1 MRIQTILFFKALH
14 NWHYISLIG
23 FTLTLFFGGTYWSE
37 KSKLHDEKVHI
48 DHSNENDESSISHGP
63 STSAIKED
71 DMEKTLA
78 VHYSYLT
85 VEEELS
91 WILPY
96 HLGVLKDQR
105 FLIMLRDAISK
116 YPTAHEKIFQPF
128 VRESGFDELNILE
141 ILVDCENANTT
152 SISITCRGFTKN
164 SASLLNSAI
173 TSTYQDYL
181 LEEDWNTSIVPNF
194 VKIRKKVDS
203 LKEKIHDLKQHLRT
217 KSDTKKRNI
226 EDIALNSEMKEME
239 NEKFA
244 IRSCLLQV
252 EALHRKNSSLTS
264 YLEVER
270 IKKYG
275 DIAYLSNNLNSLK
288 TMLDEKQNDSFFREE
303 LTRNITLI
311 KKRIQEEIVAAI
323 KDLKENSKQILLK
336 QDVLNQRLTD
346 LELSQVEYPGTKHSQ
361 LKIYEDEFSA
371 SMSILMESWE
381 KWNVQKNSFII
392 KI

>member
-1 MRIQTILFFKALH
+1 MH

-48 DHSNENDESSISHGP
+48 DHSNENDESSFSHGP
-63 STSAIKED
+63 STSASKED

-173 TSTYQDYL
+173 TSTYQDL
-181 LEEDWNTSIVPNF
+181 
-194 VKIRKKVDS
+194 S
-203 LKEKIHDLKQHLRT
+203 LIH
-217 KSDTKKRNI
+217 I
-226 EDIALNSEMKEME
+226 
-239 NEKFA
+239 
-244 IRSCLLQV
+244 
-252 EALHRKNSSLTS
+252 
-264 YLEVER
+264 
-270 IKKYG
+270 
-275 DIAYLSNNLNSLK
+275 
-288 TMLDEKQNDSFFREE
+288 
-303 LTRNITLI
+303 
-311 KKRIQEEIVAAI
+311 
-323 KDLKENSKQILLK
+323 
-336 QDVLNQRLTD
+336 
-346 LELSQVEYPGTKHSQ
+346 
-361 LKIYEDEFSA
+361 
-371 SMSILMESWE
+371 
-381 KWNVQKNSFII
+381 
-392 KI
+392 